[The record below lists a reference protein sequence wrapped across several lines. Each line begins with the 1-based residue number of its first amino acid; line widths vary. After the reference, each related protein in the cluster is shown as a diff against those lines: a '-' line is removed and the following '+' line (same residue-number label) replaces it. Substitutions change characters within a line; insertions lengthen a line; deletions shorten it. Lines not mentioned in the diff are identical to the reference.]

1 MFKRIFV
8 AFVLA
13 AFFNYTYG
21 CIISKKQKVP
31 KEELT
36 GPQEKIIQV
45 VYHNGDFVTFGGS
58 GGQYQFKR
66 NVIGGVTINGIPTT
80 VPIDMIKELRISKPT
95 VASGEAAKTA
105 RIAEVLGEGGK
116 IITFN
121 EAGGSYDEANQVV
134 RGTSVDGKLSLA
146 QIKSINQLRTSRPDT
161 ISRSDL
167 LTNPDQTLTEV
178 VTRTQVAITFNDKG
192 GRFYKEWRG
201 VSGLTKN
208 NIANDI
214 HIDDILYVRVSKV
227 DAAAS
232 ILATLGG
239 LAAGFLL
246 VVAIVAATK
255 ESCPFIYAYDGE
267 QYVFDAE
274 PLGGAICP
282 GLAKTDYSRLEHL
295 KPKGGKYSLLL
306 RNEVEE
312 TQYLD
317 EMKLVVIDHAP
328 GVEVMPEANGKMH
341 LIAKPVAPS
350 AVRDER
356 GRDLL
361 KFMQQ
366 RDGIAWQTPLPRD
379 SSFRGQNLRHELT
392 FEFPKPAGAK
402 TAKLLVNTGTA
413 LWGSNMIREMLQLRG
428 DRVDAWYAGVNKA
441 GPELFELLQFIERE
455 ELYLLKLHLKTGGTW
470 VQQGLISGGGPLI
483 TEDRV
488 LPLDVSQISGD
499 KLTIR
504 LNPPMGFWN
513 IDYLGVEYGDD
524 VAPEIKEVA
533 LAQAEDWNATDVAA
547 PMSAADKNYF
557 VMPQVG
563 NWAKVSFAA
572 PPQREGTQ
580 RSIFLK
586 TGGYYE
592 IQIDKTQPAKT
603 ALIREL
609 LATPGKIVEY
619 SMTEYVKW
627 RARQV
632 SAK

>member
-1 MFKRIFV
+1 MLKRIFV
-8 AFVLA
+8 VFVLA

-21 CIISKKQKVP
+21 CIISKKQKVL

-36 GPQEKIIQV
+36 GPQEKIVQV
-45 VYHNGDFVTFGGS
+45 VYHNGDFVTFNKP

-66 NVIGGVTINGIPTT
+66 NVIGGVTTNGIPTT
-80 VPIDMIKELRISKPT
+80 VPIDIVKELRISKPA
-95 VASGEAAKTA
+95 VVSGEAAKTA
-105 RIAEVLGEGGK
+105 RITEVVYSGGK
-116 IITFN
+116 IVTFN
-121 EAGGSYDEANQVV
+121 EAGGRYDEAQ
-134 RGTSVDGKLSLA
+134 RAITGTPVEGKVSTISADLVLE
-146 QIKSINQLRTSRPDT
+146 LRTSRSDT
-161 ISRSDL
+161 ISRSDFL
-167 LTNPDQTLTEV
+167 ANPDQTLTEI
-178 VTRTQVAITFNDKG
+178 VTRTQVAITFTDKG

-208 NIANDI
+208 NILNDI
-214 HIDDILYVRVSKV
+214 NIDDFLYVRVSKT

-239 LAAGFLL
+239 LAAGFL
-246 VVAIVAATK
+246 VVLAIIAATK

-295 KPKGGKYSLLL
+295 KPKDGKYSLLL

-317 EMKLVVIDHAP
+317 EMKLVLVDHAP
-328 GVEVMPEANGKMH
+328 GVEVMPEANGTMH

-366 RDGIAWQTPLPRD
+366 RDGIAWQTYLPRD
-379 SSFRGQNLRHELT
+379 SSFRSQNLRHELT
-392 FEFPKPAGAK
+392 FEFPKPPDAK
-402 TAKLLVNTGTA
+402 TAKLLVNAGTA

-455 ELYLLKLHLKTGGTW
+455 ELYLLKLHLKAGDTW
-470 VQQGLISGGGPLI
+470 VQQGFISGGGPLI

-513 IDYLGVEYGDD
+513 IDYLGVEYGDEA
-524 VAPEIKEVA
+524 VLEIKEVA

-547 PMSAADKNYF
+547 PMSAADKKYF

-563 NWAKVSFAA
+563 NWAKVHFEA

-586 TGGYYE
+586 TSGYYE
-592 IQIDKTQPAKT
+592 IQIDKKQPAKT
-603 ALIREL
+603 ELIREL
-609 LATPGKIVEY
+609 LATSGKIVEY
-619 SMTEYVKW
+619 SMNEYVKW
-627 RARQV
+627 RAQQV
-632 SAK
+632 SAR

>member
-8 AFVLA
+8 AFVLV
-13 AFFNYTYG
+13 AFFNYTFG
-21 CIISKKQKVP
+21 CIISKKQKVL

-36 GPQEKIIQV
+36 GPQEKIAQV
-45 VYHNGDFVTFGGS
+45 VYHNGDFGTFKKS

-66 NVIGGVTINGIPTT
+66 NVIGGVTTNRIPTT
-80 VPIDMIKELRISKPT
+80 FPIDGVKELRISKPA
-95 VASGEAAKTA
+95 VVSGAAAKTA
-105 RIAEVLGEGGK
+105 RITEVVYSGGK
-116 IITFN
+116 IVTFN
-121 EAGGSYDEANQVV
+121 EAGGRYDEAQRVIT
-134 RGTSVDGKLSLA
+134 GTPGEGKVST
-146 QIKSINQLRTSRPDT
+146 ISIDLVLELRTSRPDT
-161 ISRSDL
+161 VSRSDL
-167 LTNPDQTLTEV
+167 LANPDQTLTEI
-178 VTRTQVAITFNDKG
+178 VTRTQVAITFDAKG

-201 VSGLTKN
+201 VSGLTEN
-208 NIANDI
+208 NIAHDI
-214 HIDDILYVRVSKV
+214 NIDDILYVRVSKV

-232 ILATLGG
+232 IIATLGG

-255 ESCPFIYAYDGE
+255 ESCPFVYAYDGE
-267 QYVFDAE
+267 QYIFDAE

-295 KPKGGKYSLLL
+295 KPKDGKYSLLL

-341 LIAKPVAPS
+341 FIAKPVAPS
-350 AVRDER
+350 AVHDER

-366 RDGIAWQTPLPRD
+366 RDGIAWQTYLPRD

-402 TAKLLVNTGTA
+402 TAKLLVNAGTA

-428 DRVDAWYAGVNKA
+428 DRVDAWYDGVNKA
-441 GPELFELLQFIERE
+441 GPELYELLQFIERE
-455 ELYLLKLHLKTGGTW
+455 ELYLMKLNIKAGDTW
-470 VQQGLISGGGPLI
+470 VQQGFISGGGPLI

-488 LPLDVSQISGD
+488 LPLDISQISGD

-524 VAPEIKEVA
+524 AVPEIKEVA
-533 LAQAEDWNATDVAA
+533 LAQAEDWNATDIAA
-547 PMSAADKNYF
+547 QMSVADKKYF

-563 NWAKVSFAA
+563 NWAKASFEV

-586 TGGYYE
+586 TSGYYE
-592 IQIDKTQPAKT
+592 IQIDKKQPAKT
-603 ALIREL
+603 ELIREL
-609 LATPGKIVEY
+609 LATSGKIVEY
-619 SMTEYVKW
+619 SMNEYIKW
-627 RARQV
+627 RAQQV